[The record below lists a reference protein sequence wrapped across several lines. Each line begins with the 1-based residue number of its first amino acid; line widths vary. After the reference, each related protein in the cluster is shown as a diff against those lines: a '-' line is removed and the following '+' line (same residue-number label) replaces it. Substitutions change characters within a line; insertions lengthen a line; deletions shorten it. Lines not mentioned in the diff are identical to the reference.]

1 MKIEKLSET
10 SDKLQFIKDFASLNN
25 TLNQDYNRPMSSP
38 ESVAHLLNVFSH
50 VPKELIL
57 IHDGENYVGRVCANT
72 TKADD
77 DYILFGLIE
86 YERTN
91 AEILKLLMN
100 EVEAYA
106 KSVERKNI
114 IGPVDINVWFGNRF
128 KSKGYDNNRHWE
140 PNSPKEYLDHMLDL
154 DYKLDQDYLSCFY
167 SSLMPCYERT
177 KTAYDKVISE
187 GYTFRNLAPSTEEE
201 IDKLYTL
208 NTGGFSKNYFYES
221 ITREEYKN
229 THILALKGFD
239 FQYSFFILDQSGNEL
254 GYVFSYPD
262 TDNRIIIK
270 SLVMDPAAR
279 GARLSSALV
288 HASIKQALENGIVL
302 ACGACVRKGNISE
315 HFFDHLGEKEMVHEY
330 TLVSK
335 SL

>member
-1 MKIEKLSET
+1 MKIEKLSEAA
-10 SDKLQFIKDFASLNN
+10 DQLEFIKNFA
-25 TLNQDYNRPMSSP
+25 TLNTTLNTDYDRPMSPP
-38 ESVAHLLNVFSH
+38 ESVLHLLNVFSH

-57 IHDGENYVGRVCANT
+57 VNDGNKYIGRVCANT
-72 TKADD
+72 TEADS

-86 YERTN
+86 YERSN
-91 AEILKLLMN
+91 PEVLKLLMN
-100 EVEAYA
+100 EVESYA
-106 KSVERKNI
+106 ESVNRKKI

-128 KSKGYDNNRHWE
+128 KSKGFDNNRHWE
-140 PNSPKEYLDHMLDL
+140 PNSPKEYLDQILEL
-154 DYKLDQDYLSCFY
+154 NYKLDQDYLSCFY
-167 SSLMPCYERT
+167 TSLMPCYERT
-177 KTAYDKVISE
+177 KSAYDKVISE
-187 GYTFRNLAPSTEEE
+187 GYTFRNLYPSTEEE
-201 IDKLYTL
+201 IDKLYAL
-208 NTGGFSKNYFYES
+208 NIGGFSKNYFYEP

-239 FQYSFFILDQSGNEL
+239 FQYSFFIMDQSGKEL

-288 HASIKQALENGIVL
+288 HASMKQARKNGIVL